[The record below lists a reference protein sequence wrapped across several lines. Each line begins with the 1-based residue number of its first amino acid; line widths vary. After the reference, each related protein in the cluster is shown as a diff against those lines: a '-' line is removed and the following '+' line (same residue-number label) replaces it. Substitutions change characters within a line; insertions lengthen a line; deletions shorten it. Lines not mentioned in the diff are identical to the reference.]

1 MLLPLHVQFGNAINL
16 SHSLFV
22 RSCYMA
28 CLFQSSIH
36 IYLLLHL
43 VGIVDA
49 SGSQMRLVVRTW
61 SWATLPELFLVRIF
75 LGTFFPQSYAQI
87 LLAFSDSPP
96 DLCTENLIQ

>member
-1 MLLPLHVQFGNAINL
+1 
-16 SHSLFV
+16 
-22 RSCYMA
+22 MA

-61 SWATLPELFLVRIF
+61 SWATLPELFLVRTFYASGSQNLELFMRLVVRTWSWATLPELFLVRIF
-75 LGTFFPQSYAQI
+75 LGRLFPQSYAQI
-87 LLAFSDSPP
+87 
-96 DLCTENLIQ
+96 